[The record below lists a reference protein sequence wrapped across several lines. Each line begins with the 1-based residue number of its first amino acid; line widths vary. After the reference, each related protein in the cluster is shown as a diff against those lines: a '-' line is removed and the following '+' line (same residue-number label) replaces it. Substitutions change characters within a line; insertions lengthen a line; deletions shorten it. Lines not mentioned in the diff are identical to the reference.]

1 MNIKII
7 RDKMTKLELEELA
20 KEFYVEMI
28 KGVVD
33 IKKEIIALG
42 GEWHMDANLVLIEDG
57 SKQENL
63 WGFNVYLNKPKGK
76 MVEYN
81 SLINIRPKQGNMSKY
96 VLWKLY
102 PELWIKTKYWEE
114 ESRKIN
120 GEPIFA
126 KLMSE
131 YEKDFEQGII
141 PDKRPLYGC
150 WNGCES
156 VKTAFK
162 NYGQLTLE
170 DKDLWN
176 CD

>member
-81 SLINIRPKQGNMSKY
+81 SLINIRPKQGNMSM
-96 VLWKLY
+96 
-102 PELWIKTKYWEE
+102 EIESEEIK
-114 ESRKIN
+114 SKI
-120 GEPIFA
+120 
-126 KLMSE
+126 
-131 YEKDFEQGII
+131 FEIVNN
-141 PDKRPLYGC
+141 LV
-150 WNGCES
+150 E
-156 VKTAFK
+156 
-162 NYGQLTLE
+162 
-170 DKDLWN
+170 
-176 CD
+176 